1 MLTTGPD
8 SKSAYAYEAAD
19 PVEDDSLAFNVNGF
33 RMTDFIYPSYFEIF
47 RKPNSTKFDYR
58 GKWTDRPFHRILAG
72 GYQIMFSDGKRTQI
86 SRHRLAKATRAES
99 IEDRLQHRSQVRK
112 VRPDRRERSKA
123 DPK

>member
-58 GKWTDRPFHRILAG
+58 GKVKRPFQILAG
-72 GYQIMFSDGKRTQI
+72 GYQIMFRNGKWTQI
-86 SRHRLAKATRAES
+86 TASAAKQRA
-99 IEDRLQHRSQVRK
+99 L
-112 VRPDRRERSKA
+112 KA
-123 DPK
+123 RGSAPTP